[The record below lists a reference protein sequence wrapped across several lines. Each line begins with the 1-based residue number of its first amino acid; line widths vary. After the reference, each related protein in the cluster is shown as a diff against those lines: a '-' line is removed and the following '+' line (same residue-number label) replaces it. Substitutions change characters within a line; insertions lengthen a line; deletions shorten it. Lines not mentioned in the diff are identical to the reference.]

1 MKQCERN
8 IKKVHGY
15 HRIIQD
21 WGLFSNPGEEQM
33 TMKYNH
39 VMRTSC
45 LAALICLSLST
56 VSWANGPVTD
66 SAKASDPAFSVPVVS
81 NPIPAE
87 AIKDLE
93 IVEDQG
99 RWLVSDKALE
109 QYGIREADHAK
120 GTYWF
125 RLPKAQNGSTAWQ
138 NENVQLTLPGRAVSG
153 GRTINIR
160 HVRRPLGIS
169 YVLGNGTTEKNEL
182 LPPAQPVHTVP
193 ELREVQDAASAAVKE
208 GKMGTVL
215 FWDPVMKEDANL
227 PSLQTHQ
234 PVMSPC
240 AFRLTE
246 SGIELRNPDFD
257 MLASTYTSKGYAMWP
272 LLDNNFNPKLT
283 HQILSNSRLQDTMV
297 RQLVGYALLYDFKG
311 YNIDF
316 ENINYSDKDALTAF
330 VAKISQAC
338 HAYGIKL
345 SMDVTPLSD
354 SPNWSLVYD
363 RAALAPHL
371 DYLMVMAYDQFG
383 RSSTKAGPVAS
394 YPWVERAVQNTIDLV
409 PPSKVL
415 LGMPLYMR
423 LWYES
428 SDGRDLPKDIRDWP
442 AVVGAPPMKGVK
454 YGEAKTEA
462 AETPALPMLVQV
474 VTAEQ
479 ENARRVKQ
487 PVIMPVELDGETYKR
502 RVLPRHIKTAPKKLT
517 TTPSTSSAHKGSG
530 KSKLFVRTLTM
541 ADSED
546 ILKAYKD
553 YVVWNDDLQ
562 LYYLELPLTTGTVK
576 IWFEDEKS
584 LKAKAGLVQAYGLG
598 GAAFWRK
605 GFEPL
610 HFWQRFAK
618 HELT

>member
-1 MKQCERN
+1 
-8 IKKVHGY
+8 
-15 HRIIQD
+15 
-21 WGLFSNPGEEQM
+21 M

-45 LAALICLSLST
+45 LAALICLSLSA
-56 VSWANGPVTD
+56 VSLANGSVTD

-81 NPIPAE
+81 NPIPNE

-125 RLPKAQNGSTAWQ
+125 RLPKARNGSTAWQ

-182 LPPAQPVHTVP
+182 LPPSQPVHTVP
-193 ELREVQDAASAAVKE
+193 ELRGVQDAAPAAVKE

-383 RSSTKAGPVAS
+383 RSSAKAGPVAS
-394 YPWVERAVQNTIDLV
+394 YLWVERAVQNTINLV

-462 AETPALPMLVQV
+462 AETPALPMLVQIV
-474 VTAEQ
+474 KAEQ
-479 ENARRVKQ
+479 ENARRAKQ

>member
-1 MKQCERN
+1 MKQCEQNLNRFTVT
-8 IKKVHGY
+8 IELY
-15 HRIIQD
+15 RI
-21 WGLFSNPGEEQM
+21 EEFFPILMRSKM

-56 VSWANGPVTD
+56 VSWANGAVVD
-66 SAKASDPAFSVPVVS
+66 SAKASDPAFSVPTVA

-93 IVEDQG
+93 ILEDQG

-193 ELREVQDAASAAVKE
+193 ELREVQDAAPAAVKE

-383 RSSTKAGPVAS
+383 RSSAKAGPVAS

-584 LKAKAGLVQAYGLG
+584 LKAKVGLVQAYGLG

>member
-193 ELREVQDAASAAVKE
+193 ELREVQDAAPAAVKE

>member
-1 MKQCERN
+1 
-8 IKKVHGY
+8 
-15 HRIIQD
+15 
-21 WGLFSNPGEEQM
+21 M

-45 LAALICLSLST
+45 LAALICLSLSA
-56 VSWANGPVTD
+56 VSLANGPVTD

-81 NPIPAE
+81 NPIPNE

-125 RLPKAQNGSTAWQ
+125 RLPKDRNGSTAWQ

-182 LPPAQPVHTVP
+182 LPPSQPVHTVP
-193 ELREVQDAASAAVKE
+193 ELREVQDAAPAAVKE

-363 RAALAPHL
+363 RAALGPHL

-383 RSSTKAGPVAS
+383 RSSAKAGPVAS

-479 ENARRVKQ
+479 ENAHRVKQ

-502 RVLPRHIKTAPKKLT
+502 RVLPRHIKTVPKKLT
-517 TTPSTSSAHKGSG
+517 MTPSTSSAHKGSG

>member
-1 MKQCERN
+1 
-8 IKKVHGY
+8 
-15 HRIIQD
+15 
-21 WGLFSNPGEEQM
+21 M

-45 LAALICLSLST
+45 LAALICLSLSA
-56 VSWANGPVTD
+56 VSLANGPVTD

-81 NPIPAE
+81 NPIPNE

-125 RLPKAQNGSTAWQ
+125 RLPKARNGSTAWQ

-182 LPPAQPVHTVP
+182 LPPSQPVHTVP
-193 ELREVQDAASAAVKE
+193 ELREVQDAAPAAVKE

-383 RSSTKAGPVAS
+383 RSSAKAGPVAS

-454 YGEAKTEA
+454 YGEAKTEV

-553 YVVWNDDLQ
+553 YVVRNDDLQ
-562 LYYLELPLTTGTVK
+562 LYYL
-576 IWFEDEKS
+576 
-584 LKAKAGLVQAYGLG
+584 
-598 GAAFWRK
+598 
-605 GFEPL
+605 
-610 HFWQRFAK
+610 
-618 HELT
+618 

>member
-1 MKQCERN
+1 
-8 IKKVHGY
+8 
-15 HRIIQD
+15 
-21 WGLFSNPGEEQM
+21 M

-45 LAALICLSLST
+45 LAALICLSLSA
-56 VSWANGPVTD
+56 VSLANGPVTD

-81 NPIPAE
+81 NPIPNE

-125 RLPKAQNGSTAWQ
+125 RLPKARNGSTAWQ

-182 LPPAQPVHTVP
+182 LPPSQPVHTVP
-193 ELREVQDAASAAVKE
+193 ELREVQDAAPAAVKE

-338 HAYGIKL
+338 HAYDIKL

-383 RSSTKAGPVAS
+383 RSSAKAGPVAS

-517 TTPSTSSAHKGSG
+517 TTPDR
-530 KSKLFVRTLTM
+530 KS
-541 ADSED
+541 
-546 ILKAYKD
+546 
-553 YVVWNDDLQ
+553 VV
-562 LYYLELPLTTGTVK
+562 
-576 IWFEDEKS
+576 
-584 LKAKAGLVQAYGLG
+584 
-598 GAAFWRK
+598 
-605 GFEPL
+605 
-610 HFWQRFAK
+610 
-618 HELT
+618 